1 MQNPGDILE
10 KNNSIYMLISNY
22 NSFRK
27 RTYLRVDLVKK
38 HIQFF
43 VWWQDDWTDTKLSR
57 SFRRFVWL
65 NHYLNISLQW
75 LWYMSLYRYT
85 INITQDNQN
94 MTYNNIHP
102 GDLDMDQF
110 YIRLLISRP
119 RTWKSSYYLTLN
131 IRSGKM
137 FIMSW

>member
-1 MQNPGDILE
+1 
-10 KNNSIYMLISNY
+10 
-22 NSFRK
+22 
-27 RTYLRVDLVKK
+27 
-38 HIQFF
+38 
-43 VWWQDDWTDTKLSR
+43 
-57 SFRRFVWL
+57 
-65 NHYLNISLQW
+65 
-75 LWYMSLYRYT
+75 MSLYRYT

-119 RTWKSSYYLTLN
+119 KTWKSSYYLTLN